1 MAINYS
7 VAQAT
12 KIIAEGTD
20 KAAIMDITRRFP
32 LMAMSIKEI
41 VTKAGDSFVEF
52 TANFP
57 DYLTCNKVNKTMK
70 LDIEDDD
77 EEETSEP
84 DSEPEEKKAPKKAK
98 AAKKAEEEDEE
109 ESEEEDYDE
118 MSEVEL
124 FKLCKKKGLKAAPKK
139 TKKYYINMLKKA
151 DAAEEEDEEE
161 KTEKKAPKKAS
172 KKAAKKVEP
181 DEEEDEDEDD
191 EDWDI

>member
-84 DSEPEEKKAPKKAK
+84 EEKKAK
-98 AAKKAEEEDEE
+98 AAKKEVEEDEE

-124 FKLCKKKGLKAAPKK
+124 FKLCKKRGLKAAPKK

-181 DEEEDEDEDD
+181 DEEEDEDD